1 MSSPGQR
8 LPELRQLLST
18 SVTGKDIT
26 GAKLLI
32 YSECLR
38 WEWPDGLAELAD
50 GRVALSVCLE
60 RDHMNHI
67 TVKIATIMVM
77 ARPAEIV
84 ALTADGSPGC
94 VQVHFALRQALR
106 ITGLA
111 IPVRHL
117 VVEKGRLYE
126 IEPRVVRIA
135 RHLSEVQALATK
147 PPGSEQ

>member
-1 MSSPGQR
+1 MMG
-8 LPELRQLLST
+8 LPEPRRLLST
-18 SVTGKDIT
+18 SVA
-26 GAKLLI
+26 AKELARADLLI

-38 WEWPDGLAELAD
+38 HEWPDILAEWSR
-50 GRVALSVCLE
+50 GRLALSVCLE
-60 RDHMNHI
+60 REHMNHI

-77 ARPAEIV
+77 SRPAEVI

-106 ITGLA
+106 ITGLD

-117 VVEKGRLYE
+117 VVEKGQLYE

-135 RHLSEVQALATK
+135 RHLSEVQALAE
-147 PPGSEQ
+147 GRSISEQR

>member
-1 MSSPGQR
+1 MTRPE

-18 SVTGKDIT
+18 SVTGKDLR
-26 GAKLLI
+26 GAELLI

-38 WEWPDGLAELAD
+38 WEWPEGLAELAD

-60 RDHMNHI
+60 REHMNHI

-77 ARPAEIV
+77 SRPAGIT
-84 ALTADGSPGC
+84 ARTADGSPGC

-106 ITGLA
+106 ITGLD

-117 VVEKGRLYE
+117 VVEKGELYE
-126 IEPRVVRIA
+126 IEPRLIRVA
-135 RHLSEVQALATK
+135 RHLSEVQALATGR
-147 PPGSEQ
+147 PTGRQH